1 MNCQIEGKSVVKAE
15 KNLSSIECDF
25 THTHARARILLYVC
39 ICLCLISV
47 SVKYTYYIRS
57 TGGRGGMGR
66 RNVSLQSSKEQNLP

>member
-1 MNCQIEGKSVVKAE
+1 MNCHIEGKSVVRAE

-25 THTHARARILLYVC
+25 THARARILLYVC
-39 ICLCLISV
+39 MCLCLISV

-57 TGGRGGMGR
+57 TGGRGGVGR

>member
-1 MNCQIEGKSVVKAE
+1 MNCQIEGKSVVRAE

-25 THTHARARILLYVC
+25 THTRARILLYVC
-39 ICLCLISV
+39 MCLCLISV

-57 TGGRGGMGR
+57 TGGRGGVGR